1 MQVILTYHG
10 EERIRKRKGTS
21 KKNAKRAAE
30 EALTHGLKYSDI
42 TNLNLRKFMDGKYL
56 SKCTAN
62 NMTIYQRYI
71 YLFKDNVLITLFALP
86 NNLANISENIMRRKE
101 KKECT
106 A

>member
-42 TNLNLRKFMDGKYL
+42 TNLNLRKFMDGKYFQW
-56 SKCTAN
+56 
-62 NMTIYQRYI
+62 ID
-71 YLFKDNVLITLFALP
+71 LFPLKGNTLENVAKGARCFGSGRSIISSWVQHAALGVALDWALIFGF
-86 NNLANISENIMRRKE
+86 
-101 KKECT
+101 
-106 A
+106 